1 MLTPGAWAPYPNVHL
16 AQSKWTKAF
25 PEGGLT
31 FPGPSGHWQQS
42 RVSSSHA
49 GTVLSGTVISKRSS
63 HLKNSTWKIK
73 ENGSLWKKACYEII
87 LGELDSV
94 LHRTQ
99 ELVASGCSSRM
110 SVGLASRPISALSVF
125 WNRSN
130 TFNNLWKVRLWSRI
144 AVATEQGKEACMLM
158 PQGQT

>member
-1 MLTPGAWAPYPNVHL
+1 MFIWLNQNEQKHFQREGEHL
-16 AQSKWTKAF
+16 QGRVGIGSS
-25 PEGGLT
+25 P
-31 FPGPSGHWQQS
+31 

-63 HLKNSTWKIK
+63 HSKYSTWKIK
-73 ENGSLWKKACYEII
+73 ENCSLWKKACYEII

-99 ELVASGCSSRM
+99 GLVAWRCSSWL
-110 SVGLASRPISALSVF
+110 SVGLASTPISALSVC

-130 TFNNLWKVRLWSRI
+130 TFNNLWKTRLWSRT
-144 AVATEQGKEACMLM
+144 AVATEQGKEACILI
-158 PQGQT
+158 PQGQM